1 MNDYQRKVYSYSA
14 SVFYRNS
21 GGEDVQEKFPVVAPD
36 RAAASDL
43 AFAYVLQVL
52 KLGEFEIRIVG
63 A

>member
-1 MNDYQRKVYSYSA
+1 MNTDRRKVYPYSA
-14 SVFYRNS
+14 SVSYRRS
-21 GGEDVQEKFPVVAPD
+21 DGVDVKETFPVAAPD